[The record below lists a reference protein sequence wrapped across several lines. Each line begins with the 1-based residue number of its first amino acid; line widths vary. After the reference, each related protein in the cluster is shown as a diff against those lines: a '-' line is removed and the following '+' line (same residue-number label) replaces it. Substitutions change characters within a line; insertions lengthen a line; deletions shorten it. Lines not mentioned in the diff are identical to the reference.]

1 MNFVKTPT
9 MKTKIEK
16 ELWEIMDNDEAIRIE
31 HIMDILDRFGLYAI
45 KLIGKD
51 EKEMEKNLFGDQTI
65 VQERVIRNI
74 FRKEL
79 REKLRKELFK

>member
-1 MNFVKTPT
+1 
-9 MKTKIEK
+9 MKTELLK
-16 ELWEIMDNDEAIRIE
+16 EWCDCDYDLYICERAIG
-31 HIMDILDRFGLYAI
+31 DILDRFGLYAI